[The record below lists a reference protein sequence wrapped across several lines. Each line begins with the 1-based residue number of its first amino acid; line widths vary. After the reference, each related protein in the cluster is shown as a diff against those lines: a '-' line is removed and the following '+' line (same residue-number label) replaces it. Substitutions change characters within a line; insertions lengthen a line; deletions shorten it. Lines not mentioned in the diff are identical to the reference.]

1 MKFLAKLAVF
11 ILILGGILFAVGYAQ
26 GGHVYSVWYDGHLHS
41 WQETRSII
49 FSDVV
54 KLSGTFCH
62 DIHEEIQDTIEDI
75 QDTIEDIQDELAD
88 AIYD

>member
-49 FSDVV
+49 F
-54 KLSGTFCH
+54 
-62 DIHEEIQDTIEDI
+62 EEIQDTIEDI
-75 QDTIEDIQDELAD
+75 QDTIEDIQDELSD